1 MHLVIKFLGSCVP
14 NLAVL
19 GTLAL
24 AAVYGHE
31 TDWTF
36 LPSQWAKHHAHAH
49 HDHESGGH
57 EPAGHESDSSRGKAA
72 ARSESS
78 AELTSGS
85 QAASGGRAA
94 AASGPET
101 RPAVSQTA
109 ASEVVSVDQ
118 QTAGDSFIEVH
129 PVVERQMEEHVVA
142 PGAIT
147 YVRNGVASLAARVPG
162 TVWRVEKRL
171 GDTVRQG
178 ELLVILDASAVGDAK
193 AGFLESLVDA
203 ELKKLTVD
211 RLESVG
217 QAVAGRQLAEARSAL
232 RQALVNRFNAQQ
244 ALINLGFSI
253 RHEDFDGLS
262 DAERGHKIHFLG
274 LPSEISSH
282 LDRASTSANL
292 IPVVAPFDGVVIKCE
307 VVRGEVVSPE
317 RSEIAIADVSR
328 MLLRLNIN
336 KEDAL
341 RVAVGQ
347 PVEYIADGIPGS
359 LNCKVNWISTE
370 LDDKT
375 RTLQALAEVD
385 NPLVDA
391 DGDGIS
397 HRLLKANTYGV
408 GRIRVRNRPS
418 AVAVPAMAVQWDGE
432 KHFVFVEERPEADDD
447 ESIFCQRM
455 VLPGTV
461 DDGFVEIIKGL
472 STADRVVVDG
482 SHMLKSEM
490 ATRKMTSTSP

>member
-1 MHLVIKFLGSCVP
+1 MRHLLLKGLVSCVP
-14 NLAVL
+14 NILVL
-19 GTLAL
+19 GSLAL
-24 AAVYGHE
+24 TAFYGHE

-36 LPSQWAKHHAHAH
+36 LPGRWGKHHADAH
-49 HDHESGGH
+49 HGSAAHES
-57 EPAGHESDSSRGKAA
+57 AGHDAPSGHRENRDRDKSADGLNHDRGSAGVASVPAPARGGESTRG
-72 ARSESS
+72 
-78 AELTSGS
+78 
-85 QAASGGRAA
+85 
-94 AASGPET
+94 
-101 RPAVSQTA
+101 VSQPA
-109 ASEVVSVDQ
+109 ASEVVEVDSA
-118 QTAGDSFIEVH
+118 TAGESFIEVR
-129 PVVERQMEEHVVA
+129 PVIERQMEEYVSA

-147 YVRNGVASLAARVPG
+147 YVGNGVASLAARVPG
-162 TVWRVEKRL
+162 TVWRVDKRL
-171 GDTVRQG
+171 GDSVRQG

-193 AGFLESLVDA
+193 AAFLESLVDA

-211 RLESVG
+211 RLESIG
-217 QAVAGRQLAEARSAL
+217 QAVAGRQLSEARSAL

-244 ALINLGFSI
+244 SLINLGFSI
-253 RHEDFDGLS
+253 RHEDFEGLS
-262 DAERGHKIHFLG
+262 DPERGEKIHFLG
-274 LPSEISSH
+274 LPERVASR

-292 IPVVAPFDGVVIKCE
+292 VPVVAPFDGVVIKCE

-317 RSEIAIADVSR
+317 RSELAIADVSR
-328 MLLRLNIN
+328 MLLRLNVN

-347 PVEYIADGIPGS
+347 PIEYSADGIPGTLS
-359 LNCKVNWISTE
+359 CKVNWISTE

-432 KHFVFVEERPEADDD
+432 KHFVFVQERREVVDNS
-447 ESIFCQRM
+447 SIYSQRV
-455 VLPGTV
+455 VLPGTL

-472 STADRVVVDG
+472 TAGERVVVDG

-490 ATRKMTSTSP
+490 TSRKTTSTSP

>member
-1 MHLVIKFLGSCVP
+1 MHMLLKFLASSVP
-14 NLAVL
+14 NVLVL
-19 GTLAL
+19 GSLGLLAF
-24 AAVYGHE
+24 YGHE

-36 LPSQWAKHHAHAH
+36 LPSQYGKHHAHHHEESGEAH
-49 HDHESGGH
+49 HGHAADRASAPAAEHTTDPAHE
-57 EPAGHESDSSRGKAA
+57 
-72 ARSESS
+72 
-78 AELTSGS
+78 
-85 QAASGGRAA
+85 QAA
-94 AASGPET
+94 AAAPQTQSPVA
-101 RPAVSQTA
+101 AVEPDDQIH
-109 ASEVVSVDQ
+109 VDSATQ
-118 QTAGDSFIEVH
+118 GDSFIEVH
-129 PVVERQMEEHVVA
+129 PVIERQMEEYVVA
-142 PGAIT
+142 PGAMT
-147 YVRNGVASLAARVPG
+147 YVRNGVAALAARVPG

-178 ELLVILDASAVGDAK
+178 EILVILDASAVGDAK
-193 AGFLESLVDA
+193 AAFLESLVSA
-203 ELKKLTVD
+203 ELKQLTVN
-211 RLESVG
+211 RLESAG
-217 QAVAGRQLAEARSAL
+217 EAVAAKQLAEARSAL
-232 RQALVNRFNAQQ
+232 RQSIVTRFNAQQ

-262 DAERGHKIHFLG
+262 DIDRSRKIHFLG
-274 LPSEISSH
+274 LPSELADT

-292 IPVVAPFDGVVIKCE
+292 IPVVAPFDGVVIKSD

-317 RSEIAIADVSR
+317 RSELAIADINK

-347 PVEYIADGIPGS
+347 PIEYTADGIPGT

-408 GRIRVRNRPS
+408 GKIRVRNQPV
-418 AVAVPAMAVQWDGE
+418 AMAVPAMAVQWDGE
-432 KHFVFVEERPEADDD
+432 KHFVFVEESAGDGDAAATIY
-447 ESIFCQRM
+447 SQR
-455 VLPGTV
+455 VVVPGTV
-461 DDGFVEIIKGL
+461 DDGFVEIIKGVE
-472 STADRVVVDG
+472 SGERVVVDG

-490 ATRKMTSTSP
+490 MTRRLTSNTP

>member
-1 MHLVIKFLGSCVP
+1 MIRLLKFLASCVP
-14 NLAVL
+14 NILVL
-19 GTLAL
+19 GTLGLL
-24 AAVYGHE
+24 AFYGHE

-36 LPSQWAKHHAHAH
+36 LPSQWGKHHAHAH
-49 HDHESGGH
+49 DDAEHGHGDNNAAAGAGEAAHGESAIGVAV
-57 EPAGHESDSSRGKAA
+57 EPAQAATDSAA
-72 ARSESS
+72 AKD
-78 AELTSGS
+78 ADL
-85 QAASGGRAA
+85 
-94 AASGPET
+94 
-101 RPAVSQTA
+101 VH
-109 ASEVVSVDQ
+109 VDSD
-118 QTAGDSFIEVH
+118 THGDSFIEVH
-129 PVVERQMEEHVVA
+129 PVLDRQMEEYVVA
-142 PGAIT
+142 PGAVT
-147 YVRNGVASLAARVPG
+147 YVRNGVAALAARVPG

-178 ELLVILDASAVGDAK
+178 EILVILDASAVGDAK
-193 AGFLESLVDA
+193 AAFLESLVDA
-203 ELKKLTVD
+203 ELKQLTVD
-211 RLESVG
+211 RLESAG
-217 QAVAGRQLAEARSAL
+217 QAVAGRQLAEARSAR
-232 RQALVNRFNAQQ
+232 RQSLVTRFNAQQ

-253 RHEDFDGLS
+253 RHEDFEGLS
-262 DAERGHKIHFLG
+262 DAERAKKIHFLG
-274 LPSEISSH
+274 LPPEFADS

-292 IPVVAPFDGVVIKCE
+292 IPVVAPFDGVVIKSD

-317 RSEIAIADVSR
+317 RSELAIADVSR
-328 MLLRLNIN
+328 MLIRLNIN

-347 PVEYIADGIPGS
+347 PIEYVADGIPGTLS
-359 LNCKVNWISTE
+359 CKVNWISTE

-408 GRIRVRNRPS
+408 GRIRVRNQPS

-432 KHFVFVEERPEADDD
+432 KHFVFVEEPSDDD
-447 ESIFCQRM
+447 RTAAVYCRRV

-472 STADRVVVDG
+472 ENGERVVVDG
-482 SHMLKSEM
+482 SHTLKSEM
-490 ATRKMTSTSP
+490 ATRKLTSSAP